1 MPEQQLK
8 DREVEEY
15 LAQKGLTPA
24 QIDRVLN
31 DYRTGYAAIDYGNA
45 YEWLDTQAERLTAN
59 RRTSTSSTYENVA
72 RGVDERADE
81 GETAFRAVAEMARQ
95 AAARRRQAAQDLTYK
110 GSRIDHGPIMDPDA
124 LANSVASGVWMD
136 GDGNYIDPLTGQR
149 SDTPVENADPNSIW
163 HAIKGQRFNM
173 GSLAMPAYTHEQV
186 TGLEYGRF
194 ARRRRPGIAHA
205 SADTMERA
213 GRRESYDIPGGM
225 EPIQARRFITPS
237 QALNL
242 LSGMSPDY
250 LSQLQLQ
257 MWEAG
262 LFSEGRRPQWGRA
275 DVATREAFRN
285 LFIEASLQP
294 DKNIAAILADMG
306 LNRRESNPA
315 PPGSPGAGGLTLPN
329 FEPVVENEE
338 KMRQDIDKVAQETLG
353 RFLPPEQRDA
363 LVARLREREVSLQRT
378 QYDRDVA
385 TARQQSPGEGVPAP
399 NDIDSFLAALGAQ
412 ESGGDYGAVNR
423 GSGARGRYQIMP
435 ANWPEWSRRAG
446 LPPGSRQT
454 PENQE
459 IVARQ
464 IASDYYAQFGNW
476 RDVAVAWYAG
486 PGNVGSRYSTRA
498 QRGGPSINSYA
509 NSVMG
514 RMAGYR
520 RAGVPGQGAA
530 GSTIGGNIYSP
541 LEQFDPVAEAQAAIR
556 AADPAGWQATEF
568 ANRANEFFSA
578 LGSALGGT

>member
-1 MPEQQLK
+1 MPERQLT

-15 LAQKGLTPA
+15 LAEKGLTPA
-24 QIDRVLN
+24 QVDRVLN

-45 YEWLDTQAERLTAN
+45 YQWLDTQSERFTSPG
-59 RRTSTSSTYENVA
+59 RRATSSYESTA
-72 RGVDERADE
+72 RGVDQRADE
-81 GETAFRAVAEMARQ
+81 GQSAFRAVQEMARE
-95 AAARRRQAAQDLTYK
+95 AAARRRQAAQDNFYK

-124 LANSVASGVWMD
+124 LANTVATGVWMD
-136 GDGNYIDPLTGQR
+136 GEGNYIDPSTGQR
-149 SDTPVENADPNSIW
+149 SDTPVEDASANSIW

-194 ARRRRPGIAHA
+194 ATRRRPALVAHP
-205 SADTMERA
+205 SADTMERT
-213 GRRESYDIPGGM
+213 GRRGGM
-225 EPIQARRFITPS
+225 EIPAGVEPIKARRFVTPS
-237 QALNL
+237 QALSL
-242 LSGMSPDY
+242 LSSMTPDY
-250 LSQLQLQ
+250 LTQLQLQ

-262 LFSEGRRPQWGRA
+262 LFSEDNRPQWGRA

-306 LNRRESNPA
+306 LNRRESNP
-315 PPGSPGAGGLTLPN
+315 PPAGSPGAGGLVLPN
-329 FEPVVENEE
+329 FEPVVANEE
-338 KMRQDIDKVAQETLG
+338 ETRQNIDKIAQETLG

-363 LVARLREREVSLQRT
+363 LVGRLREREVSLQRT

-385 TARQQSPGEGVPAP
+385 QARMQSPGEGVPAA
-399 NDIDSFLAALGAQ
+399 NDIDAFLGALGAQ
-412 ESGGDYGAVNR
+412 ESGGDYGDINR
-423 GSGARGRYQIMP
+423 GTGASGRYQIMP

-464 IASDYYAQFGNW
+464 IVSDYYAQFGNW

-486 PGNVGSRYSTRA
+486 PGNVASRYSTRP
-498 QRGGPSINSYA
+498 QRGGPSINTYA

-520 RAGVPGQGAA
+520 RAGLPGQAPMG
-530 GSTIGGNIYSP
+530 TIGGNIYGP